1 MNRVQ
6 HGDWI
11 PGAELRVYS
20 RRHGVWHVGILT
32 WLYGVPMVMHASKD
46 RGQFVL
52 TTLEEFSY
60 GLPAYYGRIPANLEA
75 QNAILLR
82 AQSLLGRPFNLLNA
96 DCEDY
101 VNWIM
106 TGVARSPQRDGLI
119 LAAALLIIFG
129 GGFGDDLGAAP
140 VRR

>member
-1 MNRVQ
+1 MNRSQ
-6 HGDWI
+6 YGNWI

-20 RRHGVWHVGILT
+20 RRYGVWHVGILV
-32 WLYGVPMVMHASKD
+32 WVFGVPMVIHASKD
-46 RGQFVL
+46 RGMVVQ
-52 TTLEEFSY
+52 TTLEEFSE
-60 GLPAYYGRIPANLEA
+60 GLPVYYGRTSANLEA

-82 AQSLLGRPFNLLNA
+82 AQSVLGKPFNLLNA

-101 VNWIM
+101 VNWII

-129 GGFGDDLGAAP
+129 GGFGDDFGAAP